1 MKNRITLLSL
11 ACATVL
17 SASSIK
23 SIEYL
28 NVSKVSPQVLEETL
42 GMRTGDS
49 LDSNKLNEALIKFYS
64 YGYFDDIIIDNDNGN
79 LKIIFKEKPSIA
91 NVDIKGYKTRSE
103 DTDAIKKVLKLN
115 KGSMYSEKRVKEA
128 KDQLLGML
136 SSEGFINSVVEVE
149 TEKLSDS
156 SIKLTFNVN
165 KGDEIIIREAKY
177 HGANEL
183 DGSDF
188 KKVTANKE
196 KEFASWWF
204 GQSDGEMKID
214 QLKYDARRIN
224 DLYFEKGYLDAD
236 IKEPFLDID
245 FASNQAKLD
254 FFVKEGEKYTTND
267 IKIFLD
273 SSIVDPEEIYSE
285 LKLKVDRTFN
295 IKKLRDDQE
304 YIRTLV
310 ADKGYA
316 YAEVK
321 FDLKKMKLNIELMLC
336 LVLFQGNK
344 YI

>member
-1 MKNRITLLSL
+1 MKNRITFLSL

-42 GMRTGDS
+42 GMRAGDS

-79 LKIIFKEKPSIA
+79 IKIIFKEKPSIA

-128 KDQLLGML
+128 KEQLLGML

-149 TEKLSDS
+149 TEKLNDS

-177 HGANEL
+177 HGASEL

-188 KKVTANKE
+188 KKSYCK
-196 KEFASWWF
+196 
-204 GQSDGEMKID
+204 
-214 QLKYDARRIN
+214 
-224 DLYFEKGYLDAD
+224 
-236 IKEPFLDID
+236 
-245 FASNQAKLD
+245 
-254 FFVKEGEKYTTND
+254 
-267 IKIFLD
+267 
-273 SSIVDPEEIYSE
+273 
-285 LKLKVDRTFN
+285 
-295 IKKLRDDQE
+295 
-304 YIRTLV
+304 
-310 ADKGYA
+310 
-316 YAEVK
+316 
-321 FDLKKMKLNIELMLC
+321 
-336 LVLFQGNK
+336 
-344 YI
+344 

>member
-1 MKNRITLLSL
+1 MKNRITFLSL

-42 GMRTGDS
+42 GMRAGDS

-64 YGYFDDIIIDNDNGN
+64 YGYFDDIVIDNDNGN
-79 LKIIFKEKPSIA
+79 IKIIFKEKPSIA

-128 KDQLLGML
+128 KEQLLGML

-149 TEKLSDS
+149 TEKLNDS

-177 HGANEL
+177 HGASEL

-273 SSIVDPEEIYSE
+273 SSIVDPE
-285 LKLKVDRTFN
+285 
-295 IKKLRDDQE
+295 
-304 YIRTLV
+304 
-310 ADKGYA
+310 
-316 YAEVK
+316 
-321 FDLKKMKLNIELMLC
+321 
-336 LVLFQGNK
+336 
-344 YI
+344 

>member
-64 YGYFDDIIIDNDNGN
+64 YDYFDDIIIDNEKKKK
-79 LKIIFKEKPSIA
+79 KIIFKEKPSIA

-149 TEKLSDS
+149 TEKLNDS

-177 HGANEL
+177 HSASEL

-196 KEFASWWF
+196 KEFAYWWF

-224 DLYFEKGYLDAD
+224 D
-236 IKEPFLDID
+236 
-245 FASNQAKLD
+245 
-254 FFVKEGEKYTTND
+254 
-267 IKIFLD
+267 
-273 SSIVDPEEIYSE
+273 
-285 LKLKVDRTFN
+285 
-295 IKKLRDDQE
+295 
-304 YIRTLV
+304 
-310 ADKGYA
+310 
-316 YAEVK
+316 
-321 FDLKKMKLNIELMLC
+321 
-336 LVLFQGNK
+336 
-344 YI
+344 